1 MREFVEE
8 ITGGRGRRRNEE
20 DRQDRIGK
28 DHKNYIEIHLFARTD
43 LWLIRREL
51 SREGRVNKE
60 ELDLEWCP
68 ERSEEEE

>member
-28 DHKNYIEIHLFARTD
+28 DRRGITSKYISSLESLVEPGGQGKQRGTGSGMV
-43 LWLIRREL
+43 
-51 SREGRVNKE
+51 SREE
-60 ELDLEWCP
+60 
-68 ERSEEEE
+68 

>member
-28 DHKNYIEIHLFARTD
+28 DRRNYIEIHLFARTD